1 MAAATGFS
9 ARHYSTLFV
18 LILAGEVIFSLPFHI
33 PRFFRPSMLEVFELS
48 NTQLGDIF
56 AVYGA
61 VALLAYFP
69 GGMLADRYP
78 ARTLIALSLAATALG
93 GFYLYTLPGTT
104 GLYLLF
110 AYWGLTSILLFW
122 AALIKA
128 TRDWGGAREQGIA
141 FGVLDGGRGLVA
153 SLFGTLALYILAQ
166 RLADAASNASGMQAV
181 ILFYTVVSL
190 LCAAIVWFTLPHDST
205 THSPAHQPLAT
216 DTRSHW
222 RRALSD
228 SRVYLQAGVVICA
241 YCGYKSLDNYG
252 VYAVEVLRMTPLEAA
267 ELTTYA
273 SYTRPV
279 AAVVAGL
286 LADRWRP
293 SRLITVLFACAGGA
307 FFIMSG
313 DAVVGSGL
321 LMANLV
327 LTFVA
332 VYALRGIYFSLV
344 EESGLDSR
352 DTGSAV
358 GLISVVG
365 FAPDVFFGALTG
377 RLLDANPGAVGFHH
391 YFLVMTVI
399 SIAGMVFALALA
411 RRLAR
416 RSTGGATLGD
426 VNSR

>member
-1 MAAATGFS
+1 MAAATGS
-9 ARHYSTLFV
+9 TARHYTTLFV
-18 LILAGEVIFSLPFHI
+18 LILAGEAIFSLPFHI

-56 AVYGA
+56 AVYGV

-78 ARTLIALSLAATALG
+78 ARTLISLSLAATALG
-93 GFYLYTLPGTT
+93 GLYLYTLPATN

-128 TRDWGGAREQGIA
+128 TRDWGGSREQGIA
-141 FGVLDGGRGLVA
+141 FGVLDGGRGFVA
-153 SLFGTLALYILAQ
+153 SLLGTLALYILAQ
-166 RLADAASNASGMQAV
+166 RLASVASNAAGMQTV
-181 ILFYTVVSL
+181 ILFYTVSTLV
-190 LCAAIVWFTLPHDST
+190 CAAIVWFLLPQDQP
-205 THSPAHQPLAT
+205 THSAAVRQT
-216 DTRSHW
+216 GTESRSHW
-222 RRALSD
+222 RRALADRS
-228 SRVYLQAGVVICA
+228 VYLQAGVVICA

-273 SYTRPV
+273 SYIRP
-279 AAVVAGL
+279 AAAIAAGL

-293 SRLITVLFACAGGA
+293 SKLITLLFAFGGGA
-307 FFIMSG
+307 FFMMSG
-313 DAVVGSGL
+313 EAVVGSVL
-321 LMANLV
+321 LMANV
-327 LTFVA
+327 AITFIA

-344 EESGLDSR
+344 EESGLDAR
-352 DTGSAV
+352 DTGTAV

-377 RLLDANPGAVGFHH
+377 RLLDANPGPVGFQH
-391 YFLVMTVI
+391 YFLTMTCI
-399 SIAGMVFALALA
+399 SVAGMLFALALS
-411 RRLAR
+411 RRLTAQR
-416 RSTGGATLGD
+416 AVISR
-426 VNSR
+426 NS